1 MRRDLAILAGTTA
14 LAAVL
19 VVATRTAES
28 DRTAVSPDTTKVAAV
43 EDAPVQPAQPEAVE
57 SHPEPP
63 PAAVAVAELEAE
75 IARLQDELEER
86 TVELATLRT
95 TLSERDAALA
105 DRDTELTARD
115 TELEELRA
123 ELAGLRERF
132 AFETKLAALTT
143 GTDPA
148 DPTATV
154 VEAAAPAPALSANAP
169 LTAIHFDPGSAR
181 LTPGGQVHA
190 AAAAVMLAD
199 MPLDRVRVNGYAD
212 RTGDPAR
219 NQTLAEA
226 RARAV
231 ADFLVANGVPAA
243 SIETAGMI
251 AADTLPVATDAG
263 VAEPLNRA
271 ATITALP
278 PPIT

>member
-1 MRRDLAILAGTTA
+1 
-14 LAAVL
+14 
-19 VVATRTAES
+19 
-28 DRTAVSPDTTKVAAV
+28 
-43 EDAPVQPAQPEAVE
+43 
-57 SHPEPP
+57 
-63 PAAVAVAELEAE
+63 
-75 IARLQDELEER
+75 
-86 TVELATLRT
+86 
-95 TLSERDAALA
+95 
-105 DRDTELTARD
+105 
-115 TELEELRA
+115 
-123 ELAGLRERF
+123 
-132 AFETKLAALTT
+132 
-143 GTDPA
+143 
-148 DPTATV
+148 
-154 VEAAAPAPALSANAP
+154 
-169 LTAIHFDPGSAR
+169 
-181 LTPGGQVHA
+181 
-190 AAAAVMLAD
+190 MLAD